1 MGKAELDV
9 QLLGGQSQA
18 IARGLCPHRGDS
30 KEVGS
35 ASRYLSNLVRYLI
48 TPMFY
53 SAAGK
58 ILRKELREKA
68 KVDDQQASDAQNST
82 VKRMAKL

>member
-1 MGKAELDV
+1 V
-9 QLLGGQSQA
+9 LLLLA
-18 IARGLCPHRGDS
+18 PLFADILF
-30 KEVGS
+30 
-35 ASRYLSNLVRYLI
+35 LVI
-48 TPMFY
+48 